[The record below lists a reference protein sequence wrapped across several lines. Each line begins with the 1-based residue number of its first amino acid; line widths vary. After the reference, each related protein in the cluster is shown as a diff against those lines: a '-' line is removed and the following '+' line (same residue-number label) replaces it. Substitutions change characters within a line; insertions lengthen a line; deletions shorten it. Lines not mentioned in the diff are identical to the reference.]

1 MTTYIGLNNIINM
14 DGSQKKSVKK
24 SRVWA
29 TIDSELYD
37 RFNKYCDNSGYE
49 RSKLLEL
56 IIRKFMDVNGGE

>member
-1 MTTYIGLNNIINM
+1 M